1 MEKQKKRYIEKEVRM
16 DKKYYDTCPYCKAHL
31 DPGELCDCTG
41 AIAEREKRT
50 NGGNEDGK

>member
-1 MEKQKKRYIEKEVRM
+1 M
-16 DKKYYDTCPYCKAHL
+16 DKEYYDTCPYCKAHL

-50 NGGNEDGK
+50 NGGKEDGE